1 MKYVLSLVLC
11 FAFAASAQTATPAP
25 APKPAP
31 PAPTIASINDR
42 EVSILER
49 EFVSA
54 AEAMPEDKYNYAPTD
69 GEFKGVRT
77 FAQQIKHVATTNYK
91 FWSAAVGEKPAVD
104 VSNENGPD
112 SIKTKAEIVKFLK
125 DSFELGHRAAKMLT
139 AENSVELVS
148 LGESKA
154 ARLFW
159 VSFGVAHG
167 FDHYGQMVVYL
178 RSNKIVPPAS
188 RQGN

>member
-125 DSFELGHRAAKMLT
+125 DSFELNALEMLQFRQNKSPRIQLT
-139 AENSVELVS
+139 TSPIPHAN
-148 LGESKA
+148 
-154 ARLFW
+154 
-159 VSFGVAHG
+159 
-167 FDHYGQMVVYL
+167 DHYGQMVEYL
-178 RSNKIVPPAS
+178 RNNKIVPPAS

>member
-1 MKYVLSLVLC
+1 MKKRVGLVACSLLVM
-11 FAFAASAQTATPAP
+11 
-25 APKPAP
+25 
-31 PAPTIASINDR
+31 TIAAVAQGAKPKEERRTVTMVLDR
-42 EVSILER
+42 TVLNMEH
-49 EFVSA
+49 EFVPA
-54 AEAMPEDKYNYAPTD
+54 AEAMPEDKSNFAPTG

-77 FAQQIKHVATTNYK
+77 FAQQIKHVGTTNYK